1 MKRMSTLSMLCIGLA
16 LWQGV
21 FGALIGPTVQ
31 AQSAGTQ
38 GSWSIKAP
46 LPMKL
51 SEVGVAAA
59 NDKLYV
65 LGGIAPGRVYQPVNL
80 EYDPVTDRWRERAPL
95 PRALNHGGATG
106 LNGKI
111 YVVGAF
117 TAEGHG
123 GPLDAVFEYDPATDK
138 WRALAPLK
146 TPRGSVGV
154 TVLGGKI
161 HAIGGRGPD
170 KVTVGT
176 HEVYDPA
183 NGTWSELAAFPKARD
198 HLAVV
203 AAGGRIHAIGGRL
216 DGFTQ
221 NVDLHDIYNPATN
234 TWQTGV
240 PMPTARSAVARALY
254 QNMIVVAGG
263 ECLNKRTYSENEA
276 YDLNAGRWSTL
287 APLPAGRHG
296 FGAVTIGRSLYFAA
310 GSLDCG
316 GGGRLSDELL
326 VFTLP

>member
-1 MKRMSTLSMLCIGLA
+1 MQRVSTLSILCIRLA
-16 LWQGV
+16 LWLVGA
-21 FGALIGPTVQ
+21 GALIAPTLQ
-31 AQSAGTQ
+31 AQSAGTP

-46 LPMKL
+46 APIKL
-51 SEVGVAAA
+51 VEVAVAAA
-59 NDKLYV
+59 NGKIYV

-80 EYDPVTDRWRERAPL
+80 EYDPMTDRWRERAPL
-95 PRALNHGGATG
+95 PRALNHAGATG

-117 TAEGHG
+117 TSEGHG

-183 NGTWSELAAFPKARD
+183 SGTWSELAPLPKARD

-216 DGFTQ
+216 DGFAE
-221 NVDLHDIYNPATN
+221 NVALHDIYNPATN
-234 TWQTGV
+234 TWQTAV

-254 QNMIVVAGG
+254 QNMLVVAGG
-263 ECLNKRTYSENEA
+263 ECRNQRTYSENEA
-276 YDLNAGRWSTL
+276 YDLNAARWSTL

-296 FGAVTIGRSLYFAA
+296 FGAVVIGRSLYFAA
-310 GSLDCG
+310 GALDCG